1 MNISGTFFVL
11 SGGCRHTIYLVLD
24 KGIGGIETVIKL
36 WYVIQ
41 PFAIMAIAVG
51 RMSVAVLI
59 LRIMG
64 PSKWRKMF
72 LYFSIISTFVISTV
86 ASIIIFAACDPPQA
100 LWKPFLKAKCW
111 NENVGNYVAITT
123 SGRLPLY
130 ISMNVR

>member
-1 MNISGTFFVL
+1 MNISGTFFIL
-11 SGGCRHTIYLVLD
+11 AGGCRHTIYLLLD

-36 WYVIQ
+36 WYVMQ

-64 PSKWRKMF
+64 PSKWRRIF

-86 ASIIIFAACDPPQA
+86 ACIIIFAACDPPRA
-100 LWKPFLKAKCW
+100 LWDPLIKAKCW
-111 NENVGNYVAITT
+111 NENVGNYMAIAT
-123 SGRLPLY
+123 SGRLPPCMF
-130 ISMNVR
+130 MNIH